1 MDQWLDQLCF
11 ANAPYDHYVL
21 YLYNATIQL
30 EWLITEPGTDGQSKR
45 KNTMWIKSVLSRT
58 FIFHDFKIPMHT
70 IMHPYLG

>member
-30 EWLITEPGTDGQSKR
+30 EWLITEPGTVYFLCKDAIR
-45 KNTMWIKSVLSRT
+45 A
-58 FIFHDFKIPMHT
+58 
-70 IMHPYLG
+70 PYRGG